1 MLSSAMFFQL
11 GNNSKYLWR
20 IGSLV
25 IDYKGIV
32 IGIQSGFIVIPV
44 NFIIAWIFRHTES
57 FENYSKRQE
66 EKKCGHAAKRKMLLP
81 CGFLIIAWFLSI
93 ASIAAS
99 FVVVLFYSMQ
109 WGNEKS
115 QQFVLSVFTSF
126 VQSAFFIQPI
136 KLVFIAMALA
146 FILKKTEDESEILD
160 AYKYRAE
167 EKEASEVQIDA
178 DMSNLQ
184 TR

>member
-1 MLSSAMFFQL
+1 M
-11 GNNSKYLWR
+11 
-20 IGSLV
+20 
-25 IDYKGIV
+25 
-32 IGIQSGFIVIPV
+32 
-44 NFIIAWIFRHTES
+44 
-57 FENYSKRQE
+57 
-66 EKKCGHAAKRKMLLP
+66 
-81 CGFLIIAWFLSI
+81 
-93 ASIAAS
+93 
-99 FVVVLFYSMQ
+99 VVLFYSMQ